1 MIICIV
7 GPTAVGKTKLS
18 IELAKKYNAIVVN
31 CDSTQVYK
39 GMNIGTAK
47 VTEEEKEGVPHY
59 LFDIVD
65 PDYNYTVYDYQ
76 KDARK
81 IIEENK
87 GRNIILV
94 GGTGLYLKAA
104 LYNYEF
110 SEETNEN
117 QEYNELSNEELY
129 ALALKKDSNMNIHQN
144 NRKRLIRFLNKENIK
159 QAERYPIYDAIY
171 IGLTTDRK
179 TLYDRINERADIMFK
194 SGLLEEVKEFY
205 DKKED
210 SKAINTA
217 IGYKELYK
225 YFSHEISLEE
235 AIDLIKKNSRHYAK
249 RQYTWFKNQMDI
261 DWLDVDFNNFDNTI
275 NKAIELIEQKT
286 NENK

>member
-18 IELAKKYNAIVVN
+18 IELAKKYKAIVVN

-39 GMNIGTAK
+39 GMNVGTAK
-47 VTEEEKEGVPHY
+47 VTEEEKEGIPHY

-76 KDARK
+76 QDARK

-159 QAERYPIYDAIY
+159 QAECYPIYDAIY

-194 SGLLEEVKEFY
+194 SRLLEEVKEFH
-205 DKKED
+205 DKKVD

-235 AIDLIKKNSRHYAK
+235 AIDLVKKNSRHYAK
-249 RQYTWFKNQMDI
+249 RQYTWFKNQMGI
-261 DWLDVDFNNFDNTI
+261 DWLEVDFNNFDNTI

>member
-1 MIICIV
+1 
-7 GPTAVGKTKLS
+7 
-18 IELAKKYNAIVVN
+18 
-31 CDSTQVYK
+31 
-39 GMNIGTAK
+39 
-47 VTEEEKEGVPHY
+47 
-59 LFDIVD
+59 
-65 PDYNYTVYDYQ
+65 
-76 KDARK
+76 
-81 IIEENK
+81 
-87 GRNIILV
+87 
-94 GGTGLYLKAA
+94 
-104 LYNYEF
+104 
-110 SEETNEN
+110 
-117 QEYNELSNEELY
+117 
-129 ALALKKDSNMNIHQN
+129 MNIHQN

-159 QAERYPIYDAIY
+159 QAECYPIYDAIY

-194 SGLLEEVKEFY
+194 SRLLEEVKEFH
-205 DKKED
+205 DKKVD

-235 AIDLIKKNSRHYAK
+235 AIDLVKKNSRHYAK

-261 DWLDVDFNNFDNTI
+261 DWLEVDFNNFDNTI

>member
-18 IELAKKYNAIVVN
+18 VELAKKYNAIVVN

-110 SEETNEN
+110 SQETNEN

-159 QAERYPIYDAIY
+159 QAECYPIYDAIY

-261 DWLDVDFNNFDNTI
+261 DWLEVDFNNFDNTI
-275 NKAIELIEQKT
+275 NKAVELIEQKT